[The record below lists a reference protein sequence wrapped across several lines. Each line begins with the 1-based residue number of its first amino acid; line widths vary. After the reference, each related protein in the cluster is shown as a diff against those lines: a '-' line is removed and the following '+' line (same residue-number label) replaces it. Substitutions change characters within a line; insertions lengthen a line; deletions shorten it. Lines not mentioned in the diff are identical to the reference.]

1 MRIYIPV
8 EVKTRELAAKVLLSQ
23 RLMRSGFEVFL
34 GRKSEIQKLCEYARP
49 GIFLAPGAFRN
60 FENYFQRLK
69 KRGFLIAVNE
79 EEGLVT
85 YKSEMYLDMRL
96 DKSVLSMVD
105 LFIAWGEEGKQ
116 IVCQFFQND
125 NFRCEAIGNPRVD
138 LTKERNIQLYENEA
152 NVLQAQYG
160 NFILFVSS
168 FSAVNHFDP
177 TMDYIEELKKKKTL
191 RSETSV
197 TNFLRYFKVK
207 QKTFSSFLEAIDVLA
222 KQMPEKNFV
231 VRPHPS
237 ESSEPYE
244 FLEQTNHNVYVDGQ
258 HSIHPWILASQGIVH
273 HYCTTAIEAALLKK
287 PIFAFRPFPDQKS
300 EKEFPFNISQVSET
314 IPQLASSIANLETE
328 STNFKLSNTQMRELA
343 YHVSGVNMDDVSSEI
358 AICLKQLASAKKLPI
373 LAIDVR
379 SILNFLKDLNPS
391 HKKSQYVDHKFN
403 AIETKEVYQIL
414 ESTGVEISCYKVTS
428 FKKHVLRM
436 RKK

>member
-1 MRIYIPV
+1 
-8 EVKTRELAAKVLLSQ
+8 
-23 RLMRSGFEVFL
+23 MRSGFEVFL

-49 GIFLAPGAFRN
+49 GIFLAPGAFKN

-105 LFIAWGEEGKQ
+105 LFIAWGEEEKQ

-125 NFRCEAIGNPRVD
+125 NFRCVAIGNPRVD

-168 FSAVNHFDP
+168 FSAVNHFDT

-244 FLEQTNHNVYVDGQ
+244 FLEQTNDNVYVDGQ
-258 HSIHPWILASQGIVH
+258 CSIHPWILASQGIVH

-314 IPQLASSIANLETE
+314 IPQLASSIANLEIE
-328 STNFKLSNTQMRELA
+328 SNNFQLSHTQMRELA
-343 YHVSGVNMDDVSSEI
+343 YHVSGVNMDDVSGEI
-358 AICLKQLASAKKLPI
+358 ASCLKQLASAKKLPI

-379 SILNFLKDLNPS
+379 SVLNFLKDLNPS

-414 ESTGVEISCYKVTS
+414 ESIGVEISCYEVTS